1 MQPKTDGQ
9 KAALATANQFVGMI
23 EQSRLL
29 MSLQVA
35 SPPVSWGL
43 VAVLIFWNVAL
54 FFGVGLYAE
63 SNGVVLAALAFGAL
77 SVAFAVFLILGLGQP
92 YTGLFRINPAAL
104 QEAIEFI
111 GK

>member
-1 MQPKTDGQ
+1 MVSPTSAAPLAGAQAMTDFLATMQPKTDGQ

-43 VAVLIFWNVAL
+43 VAVLIFWNGPCAKAAQWVQVSEKYSCTVTFASAL
-54 FFGVGLYAE
+54 PTE
-63 SNGVVLAALAFGAL
+63 RSRRTC
-77 SVAFAVFLILGLGQP
+77 P
-92 YTGLFRINPAAL
+92 
-104 QEAIEFI
+104 
-111 GK
+111 